1 LPEPQKQNAALK
13 RARSNM
19 PAATKFQRWMATLT
33 APCIAVGALQIV
45 AGIAIA
51 GLARIHPSFDLPTE
65 GHVLLGYV
73 LIYCGV
79 VLTVSTIIPK
89 LVSSGSG
96 NLLAGLFV
104 GEMAL
109 MGTGILQLALAAE
122 ALFSSSAQY
131 AYSPL
136 IVSGILALALMHAL
150 DVYDRED
157 RKAEELDTEDEEE
170 DDLDDAVDE
179 LAEPEAQTSAIRK
192 GIGWIALLAWLLALY
207 LAPVLFWLVSIF
219 WVYGRLRAESFEGYT
234 FGFEAELPSYLNA
247 FSVAAPDVARY
258 LIVLLVVVAL
268 LYLVYSVFRWIARLT
283 MTEISFL
290 YCSRFR
296 ATRPAWERTSWD
308 TGFGPL
314 TKGSLRRIRVG

>member
-1 LPEPQKQNAALK
+1 
-13 RARSNM
+13 
-19 PAATKFQRWMATLT
+19 
-33 APCIAVGALQIV
+33 
-45 AGIAIA
+45 
-51 GLARIHPSFDLPTE
+51 
-65 GHVLLGYV
+65 
-73 LIYCGV
+73 V
-79 VLTVSTIIPK
+79 VLTVSSVFPK

-96 NLLAGLFV
+96 NLLATLFV

-109 MGTGILQLALAAE
+109 MGTGLLQLALAAE

-179 LAEPEAQTSAIRK
+179 MAEPEAQTSAIRK
-192 GIGWIALLAWLLALY
+192 GIAWIALLAWLLALY

-247 FSVAAPDVARY
+247 FSVAAPEVART
-258 LIVLLVVVAL
+258 LTVLLVVGAV
-268 LYLVYSVFRWIARLT
+268 LYFIYLVFRWISRLIWPHSNRELSDA
-283 MTEISFL
+283 EIDFILNSEQQIRDHIIENNFKRSPWLSGAYLLFL
-290 YCSRFR
+290 VVSPMKPCFS
-296 ATRPAWERTSWD
+296 S
-308 TGFGPL
+308 
-314 TKGSLRRIRVG
+314 